1 MVNIGTQVLKY
12 YQRVSIGAINLSNI
26 LVFSIVLIL
35 KFYNTG
41 FDHDVVY
48 YLLALGLGGMTII
61 WNKNRKD
68 LIVGKYNP
76 LFIFSLFLLWSG
88 LSFFWSIHYV
98 RTLIEFLQLTLAG
111 VVFFLSMILDEEGKF
126 RTIQVIGLVSS
137 LIALLG
143 ILEYVFV
150 KTGRIVSTFVNPNP
164 FGTYLLILFLFYWG
178 YTLRKKHWSLYL
190 VSVVYITAL
199 FLTGSRGAYL
209 ALIISLPFLFL
220 GIEKTRLKKSLLK
233 TILVI
238 GSGLGITR
246 LLMYIAPIVQ
256 KNLGLDLSI
265 VDNLLRVSSLIGSSS
280 IGRVEFWKAAIRVFM
295 EKPITGFGLG
305 TFFQSY
311 FIGYGGNQ
319 WYSRFAHNHYLQI
332 LAELGIVGLVLFL
345 AFILATLWT
354 FWKVFKAKEYPPYFI
369 GIVAAFIG
377 FLAHIFI
384 EFSWNFPGVT
394 VTMFWMLGMGVSFYK
409 TDKKEF
415 RIRPIWIRS
424 ISVVLLLVTL
434 WHFGSMKAYSYG
446 FKLEDEGK
454 TKEAAKV
461 YHTINTV
468 YPINHNGFL
477 FESNIYVKDYN
488 ESGNIE
494 DLEKGIQLAEKAVKL
509 APLDGQTHTHLAQLY
524 RTAGNMDKAEE
535 HYILGK
541 KYAAYV
547 ITRYRELAQ
556 FYLSQERYEEAE
568 EVLLEASGLS
578 EYAIISAPEV
588 DKQAKIFDAS
598 SIHVLLFDIYKKQD
612 NKAAMKEQ
620 ADIIIE
626 MTEEHEFLKD
636 WYKMEMFEVD

>member
-1 MVNIGTQVLKY
+1 MTLVLFITISL
-12 YQRVSIGAINLSNI
+12 VS
-26 LVFSIVLIL
+26 VFYS
-35 KFYNTG
+35 G
-41 FDHDVVY
+41 FDNYIVY

-61 WNKNRKD
+61 GGKNGED
-68 LIVGKYNP
+68 LIVEKNSP
-76 LFIFSLFLLWSG
+76 LFYLSLFLLWSG
-88 LSFFWSIHYV
+88 LSFAWSIHFV

-111 VVFFLSMILDEEGKF
+111 LVFFVSLNLNDEGRFK
-126 RTIQVIGLVSS
+126 TIQVVSLVSS

-150 KTGRIVSTFVNPNP
+150 RTGRIVSTFVNPNP

-178 YTLRKKHWSLYL
+178 YTLRKKHWTLNLISII
-190 VSVVYITAL
+190 YITAL

-209 ALIISLPFLFL
+209 ALIVSLPFLFL
-220 GIEKTRLKKSLLK
+220 GIEKVQIKKSLFK
-233 TILVI
+233 TALVI
-238 GSGLGITR
+238 VSGLGITR
-246 LLMYIAPIVQ
+246 LLMFIAPVVQ

-265 VDNLLRVSSLIGSSS
+265 VDNLLRVSSLVGSSS
-280 IGRVEFWKAAIRVFM
+280 IGRFEFWKAAGRIFM

-332 LAELGIVGLVLFL
+332 LAELGIVGLALFM

-354 FWKVFKAKEYPPYFI
+354 FWKVFKSKEYPPYFV

-377 FLAHIFI
+377 FLAHIFV

-415 RIRPIWIRS
+415 RIKPIWIRS

-446 FKLEDEGK
+446 FKLEDSGK
-454 TKEAAKV
+454 TDEAVKV

-494 DLEKGIQLAEKAVKL
+494 DLERGIQLAEKAVKL

-524 RTAGNMDKAEE
+524 RTAGNLEKAEE

-541 KYAAYV
+541 RYAAYV

-568 EVLLEASGLS
+568 EVLLEASELS

-598 SIHVLLFDIYKKQD
+598 SIHVLLFDIYKNQD
-612 NKAAMKEQ
+612 NKVAMKEQ
-620 ADIIIE
+620 AEIIIG

-636 WYKMEMFEVD
+636 WYKMEMFEID